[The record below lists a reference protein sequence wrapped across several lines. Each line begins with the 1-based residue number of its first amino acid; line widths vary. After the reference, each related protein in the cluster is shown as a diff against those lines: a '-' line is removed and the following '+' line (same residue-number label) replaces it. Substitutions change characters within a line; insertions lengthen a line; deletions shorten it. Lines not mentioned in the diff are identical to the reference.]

1 MQDMAKTPLALVWFR
16 QDLRLADNPALH
28 AAAASGLPV
37 LAVFIHDDAVA
48 GDWRPGPASR
58 WWLNGSLANL
68 NEALGGRLLELHG
81 DPRVLIPDLVRG
93 SNIDSVFWN
102 RCIEPWRADYEASIK
117 DQLLESD
124 IGVHTYNGS
133 LLWDPPTI
141 NKPDGT
147 PYRVF
152 TPYYRRGCLENGIP
166 PRKPLP
172 APENLELVSPAEF
185 PRSDDSDEP
194 AGFTPPD
201 IDSSLWDPG
210 EQGASQAL
218 DRFLREAVQR
228 YDRQRDIPGVAGTS
242 RLSPHLHFGEISPNQ
257 VWYAVHEHCANGG
270 LSDDADRYLSEIGW
284 REFSNYLLYHNPN
297 LPDTNL
303 QRRFDRFPWG
313 VDDAKLKAWQQG
325 ETGFPIVDAGMRELA
340 TTGYM
345 HNRVRMLTASF
356 LVKNL
361 LTDWRQGARWFWDH
375 LVDADLANN
384 SASWQ
389 WVAGCGADAAPY
401 FRIFNPVTQ
410 GKKFDP
416 DGTYVRRFVPE
427 LADLPDKYIQNPFDA
442 PPAVLEQA
450 GVRLGDTYPEPIAD
464 LSQSRQAALDA
475 YRSTGKRD

>member
-1 MQDMAKTPLALVWFR
+1 MATTPTALVWFR

-28 AAAASGLPV
+28 AAAASGSRV
-37 LAVFIHDDAVA
+37 LAVYIHDDEAA
-48 GDWRPGPASR
+48 GEWSPGPASR
-58 WWLNGSLANL
+58 WWLKQSLA
-68 NEALGGRLLELHG
+68 ALDETLDGELLELHG
-81 DPRVLIPDLVRG
+81 NPLEVIPDLVEDF
-93 SNIDSVFWN
+93 SIDSVYWN
-102 RCIEPWRADYEASIK
+102 RCIEPWRADYDSAIK
-117 DQLLESD
+117 EQLLASS
-124 IGVHTYNGS
+124 VPVKTFNGS

-152 TPYYRRGCLENGIP
+152 TPFYRKGCLENGIT

-172 APENLELVSPAEF
+172 APTNLQLISPADS
-185 PRSDDSDEP
+185 RWSDGSGELS
-194 AGFTPPD
+194 GFIPPD
-201 IDSSLWDPG
+201 IDASLWSPG
-210 EQGASQAL
+210 EAGASRAL
-218 DRFLREAVQR
+218 GRFLENAVRQ
-228 YDRQRDIPGVAGTS
+228 YDRQRDIPGEAGTS

-257 VWYAVHEHCANGG
+257 VWYAVLERCANGK

-284 REFSNYLLYHNPN
+284 REFSNYLLYHNPD

-313 VDDAKLKAWQQG
+313 TNEELLTAWQRG

-345 HNRVRMLTASF
+345 HNRVRMVTASF

-361 LTDWRQGARWFWDH
+361 LTDWRHGARWFWNH

-401 FRIFNPVTQ
+401 FRIFNPVAQ
-410 GKKFDP
+410 GNKFDP

-427 LADLPDKYIQNPFDA
+427 LAALPDKYIHSPFDA
-442 PPAVLEQA
+442 PPAILEQA
-450 GVRLGDTYPEPIAD
+450 GVRLGETYPEPVAD
-464 LSQSRQAALDA
+464 LSLSRQAALDA
-475 YRSTGKRD
+475 YRSTGTRT

>member
-1 MQDMAKTPLALVWFR
+1 MATTPTALVWFR

-28 AAAASGLPV
+28 AAAASGARV
-37 LAVFIHDDAVA
+37 LAVYIHDDEAA
-48 GDWRPGPASR
+48 GEWSPGPASR
-58 WWLNGSLANL
+58 WWLKQSLA
-68 NEALGGRLLELHG
+68 ALDETLDGELLELHG
-81 DPRVLIPDLVRG
+81 NPLEVIPGLVEDF
-93 SNIDSVFWN
+93 SIDSVYWN
-102 RCIEPWRADYEASIK
+102 RCIEPWRADYDSAVKE
-117 DQLLESD
+117 QLLASS
-124 IGVHTYNGS
+124 VPVKTFNGS

-152 TPYYRRGCLENGIP
+152 TPFYRKGCLENGIT

-172 APENLELVSPAEF
+172 APTNLQLISPAGS
-185 PRSDDSDEP
+185 RWSDGSGELS
-194 AGFTPPD
+194 GFIPPD
-201 IDSSLWDPG
+201 IDASLWSPG
-210 EQGASQAL
+210 EAGASRAL
-218 DRFLREAVQR
+218 GRFLENAVRQ
-228 YDRQRDIPGVAGTS
+228 YDRQRDIPGEVGTS

-257 VWYAVHEHCANGG
+257 VWYAVLERCTNGK

-313 VDDAKLKAWQQG
+313 TNEELLTAWQRG

-345 HNRVRMLTASF
+345 HNRVRMVTASF

-361 LTDWRQGARWFWDH
+361 LTDWRHGARWFWNH

-401 FRIFNPVTQ
+401 FRIFNPVAQ
-410 GKKFDP
+410 GNKFDP

-427 LADLPDKYIQNPFDA
+427 LAALPDKYIHSPFDA
-442 PPAVLEQA
+442 PPAILEQA
-450 GVRLGDTYPEPIAD
+450 GVRLGETYPEPVAD
-464 LSQSRQAALDA
+464 LSLSRQAALDA
-475 YRSTGKRD
+475 YRSTGTRT